1 MRSLR
6 FFCLTLRRCIL
17 LYTPANIKRISVESV
32 KWKEKMAKRSRSGD
46 GVLPRSVQ
54 GVLAWLKRHGNRRDR
69 ANMGAR
75 YGIHAD
81 KALGVPMARMLFL
94 AKRLGT
100 DHQLALRLWETGWYE
115 ARMVAALVDDPACV
129 TARQMDRWCRDFD
142 NWGICDT
149 ACFKLF
155 DRTPHA
161 FSKVAEWAKS
171 PAEFVRRGAFAL
183 LACLA
188 LHDKTA
194 PDAHFIRC
202 LRFVE
207 TGALDERN
215 FVKKSVSWALRAIG
229 ERNVELNAE
238 VLKLARRLAS
248 APEAAP
254 RWVGKDAIR
263 QLTAAAAVRSLRA
276 RRARNTSSD

>member
-1 MRSLR
+1 
-6 FFCLTLRRCIL
+6 
-17 LYTPANIKRISVESV
+17 
-32 KWKEKMAKRSRSGD
+32 MAKRVFSGD
-46 GVLPRSVQ
+46 RGLQRGAP
-54 GVLAWLKRHGNRRDR
+54 GVLAWLKRHGNRHDR
-69 ANMGAR
+69 AAMGAR

-81 KALGVPMARMLFL
+81 KALGVPMAAMLSL

-100 DHQLALRLWETGWYE
+100 DHELALSLWDTGWYE
-115 ARMVAALVDDPACV
+115 ARMVAALVDDPTRV

-149 ACFKLF
+149 VCFKLF

-161 FSKVAEWAKS
+161 FSKVAQWAKS

-194 PDAHFIRC
+194 PDDRFIRC
-202 LRFVE
+202 LRLIE

-229 ERNVELNAE
+229 ERNVELNTEA
-238 VLKLARRLAS
+238 LKLARRLAS
-248 APEAAP
+248 AQESAP

-263 QLTAAAAVRSLRA
+263 QLTAAAAVRRLKA
-276 RRARNTSSD
+276 RRERNAHCD